1 MRVGGHAPSSSLSL
15 YLDPKQAR
23 MIVNVE
29 LGVSMGDDA
38 AIYLCVVLQ
47 HTIERL
53 VAGALTSCGK
63 PELRTKYGGTG
74 KVVQP
79 GADVQP
85 RHLQVSH
92 PSRRKTPKRLR

>member
-1 MRVGGHAPSSSLSL
+1 M
-15 YLDPKQAR
+15 
-23 MIVNVE
+23 VNAE

-53 VAGALTSCGK
+53 VTGALASCGK

-74 KVVQP
+74 KAVQP

-85 RHLQVSH
+85 RHLQV
-92 PSRRKTPKRLR
+92 L